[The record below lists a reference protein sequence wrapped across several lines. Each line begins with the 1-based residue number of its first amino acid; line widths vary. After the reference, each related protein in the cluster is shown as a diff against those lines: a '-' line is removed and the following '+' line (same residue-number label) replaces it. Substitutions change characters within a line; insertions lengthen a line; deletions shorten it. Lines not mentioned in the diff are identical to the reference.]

1 MPLSKQ
7 HKARTRARIVRSA
20 GRAFRDAGFGAT
32 GIDALMAD
40 AGLTRGGFYAHFAS
54 KEELFA
60 TVLRGDNG
68 LARWLAGRD
77 ASTPER
83 WRSRTLAV
91 LRDYL
96 DPDHLREVS
105 RGCSFVALTADASR
119 GSATVRSAYAGAF
132 GELVAQLLRRH
143 GETTEAA
150 LARATTHQ
158 REAAAQVATAAIGA
172 LIVAAA
178 LGDGAASRAALSGAW
193 AIVRERMDG

>member
-7 HKARTRARIVRSA
+7 HKAQTRARIVQSA

-32 GIDALMAD
+32 GIDTLMTE

-68 LARWLAGRD
+68 LIRRLAGRD
-77 ASTPER
+77 AATPAG
-83 WRSRTLAV
+83 WRSQTLAMMS
-91 LRDYL
+91 DYL
-96 DPDHLREVS
+96 APDHLREVS

-119 GSATVRSAYAGAF
+119 GGAAVRSAYAGAF

-143 GETTEAA
+143 GETAEAA
-150 LARATTHQ
+150 FARSTARQ
-158 REAAAQVATAAIGA
+158 RDAAAQVAAAAIGA
-172 LIVAAA
+172 LIVATA

-193 AIVRERMDG
+193 TIVRERMDG

>member
-7 HKARTRARIVRSA
+7 HKARTRERIVRSA
-20 GRAFRDAGFGAT
+20 GRAFRDAGFSAT

-68 LARWLAGRD
+68 LIRRLAGRD
-77 ASTPER
+77 AATPAR
-83 WRSRTLAV
+83 WRLQTLAM

-96 DPDHLREVS
+96 APEHLRAIS
-105 RGCSFVALTADASR
+105 LGCSFVALTAEASR
-119 GSATVRSAYAGAF
+119 GGAAVRAAYAGAF
-132 GELVAQLLRRH
+132 GELMAQLLRRH
-143 GETTEAA
+143 GETAEAA
-150 LARATTHQ
+150 LARAEARQ
-158 REAAAQVATAAIGA
+158 CDAAAQVAAAAIGA
-172 LIVAAA
+172 VIVAAA